1 MNYNF
6 KKKDLKDWSIE
17 DTKEWINEFKKRGPN
32 LESVDFSRFEWD
44 GEQLSLFSM
53 SDFQRMSP
61 YGVALYRNL
70 YSQPKIFQT
79 LKKNKSLSSSGSS
92 SSSSS
97 SSRGGG
103 GSYLNNINIGDIDLN
118 DDLIE
123 NEIINRTVL
132 IRVGTIHTFITFGAG
147 CRIGKNLILV
157 SKHVVHHSTFPQDK
171 IIFNV
176 GIVIPSKWVTA
187 KLIDLSPDDQT
198 DLALLEIIDYDSIHH
213 LNSQNNNNN
222 NNNNSSSSSSS
233 SSNSKESIKS
243 SGSEYDDNKYK
254 NQKQQHDEKNN
265 NEASGSNS
273 NNNND
278 GENLN
283 KNHIVNSSEFT
294 SPSFDYHHLDELEK
308 ERDKQDFE
316 IICNIEPIKFIG
328 QNEGLLGKD
337 IILCGFPKERID
349 LSLCQEL
356 KIKVDTVYP
365 SIEKGTVSFSDDKRL
380 ECNSVPEPGYS
391 ESSLIFSKSD
401 AKFIGLVKSQ
411 YMTNPNKYY
420 CIPTSTILTW
430 ISQVSKKNSINISF

>member
-32 LESVDFSRFEWD
+32 LENVDFSRFEWD

-79 LKKNKSLSSSGSS
+79 LKKNKSLSSVGVSGGSSGSRS
-92 SSSSS
+92 
-97 SSRGGG
+97 

-213 LNSQNNNNN
+213 LNSQN
-222 NNNNSSSSSSS
+222 SSGSGSI
-233 SSNSKESIKS
+233 NSKESIKS
-243 SGSEYDDNKYK
+243 SGGSEYDNKYK
-254 NQKQQHDEKNN
+254 NQKQQHDEKD
-265 NEASGSNS
+265 NEASGSS
-273 NNNND
+273 NNND
-278 GENLN
+278 DENLN
-283 KNHIVNSSEFT
+283 KNHTVNSSEFT

-308 ERDKQDFE
+308 EREKQDYE

-420 CIPTSTILTW
+420 CIPTSAILTW

>member
-1 MNYNF
+1 
-6 KKKDLKDWSIE
+6 
-17 DTKEWINEFKKRGPN
+17 
-32 LESVDFSRFEWD
+32 
-44 GEQLSLFSM
+44 
-53 SDFQRMSP
+53 MSP

-79 LKKNKSLSSSGSS
+79 LKKNKSLSSVGGGSGG
-92 SSSSS
+92 
-97 SSRGGG
+97 RGGG
-103 GSYLNNINIGDIDLN
+103 GSGSGSGSGSYLNNINIGDIDLN

-213 LNSQNNNNN
+213 LNSQN
-222 NNNNSSSSSSS
+222 SSSTGSGSI
-233 SSNSKESIKS
+233 NSKESIKS
-243 SGSEYDDNKYK
+243 SGGSEYDNKYK
-254 NQKQQHDEKNN
+254 NQKQQHDEKD
-265 NEASGSNS
+265 NEPSGSS

-278 GENLN
+278 DDGNLN
-283 KNHIVNSSEFT
+283 KNHTVNSSEFT

-308 ERDKQDFE
+308 EREKQDYE

-420 CIPTSTILTW
+420 CIPTSAILTW

>member
-17 DTKEWINEFKKRGPN
+17 DTKEWINEFKKRGSN
-32 LESVDFSRFEWD
+32 LENVDFSRFEWD

-61 YGVALYRNL
+61 CGVALYRNL
-70 YSQPKIFQT
+70 YSQPKVFET
-79 LKKNKSLSSSGSS
+79 LNKKKSLSLKKSWYSCSSNV
-92 SSSSS
+92 
-97 SSRGGG
+97 GGG
-103 GSYLNNINIGDIDLN
+103 GSYLNNINIGNIHLNNDIV
-118 DDLIE
+118 E

-147 CRIGKNLILV
+147 CRIGRDLIIV
-157 SKHVVHHSTFPQDK
+157 SKHVVQHSSFPQDK

-176 GIVIPSKWVTA
+176 GIVIPSRWVTA
-187 KLIDLSPDDQT
+187 KLLDISPDDQT
-198 DLALLEIIDYDSIHH
+198 DLALLEIIDYDSTHH
-213 LNSQNNNNN
+213 LNSQNNK
-222 NNNNSSSSSSS
+222 NSSSGSSIN
-233 SSNSKESIKS
+233 SNSGGKESIKS
-243 SGSEYDDNKYK
+243 SSGEYNEDKYK

-265 NEASGSNS
+265 EVSGSNI
-273 NNNND
+273 NNND
-278 GENLN
+278 DENMN

-308 ERDKQDFE
+308 EREKQDFE
-316 IICNIEPIKFIG
+316 IICNIEPIKFID

-349 LSLCQEL
+349 LSLCQEQ
-356 KIKVDTVYP
+356 KIKVETVYP

-430 ISQVSKKNSINISF
+430 INQVSKKNSINISF

>member
-17 DTKEWINEFKKRGPN
+17 DTKEWINEFKKRGSN
-32 LESVDFSRFEWD
+32 LENVDFSRFEWD

-70 YSQPKIFQT
+70 YSQPKVFET
-79 LKKNKSLSSSGSS
+79 LNKNKSLSLKKSWDSCSSNVS
-92 SSSSS
+92 
-97 SSRGGG
+97 GGG
-103 GSYLNNINIGDIDLN
+103 GSYLNNINIGNIDLN
-118 DDLIE
+118 NDIVE

-147 CRIGKNLILV
+147 CRIGRNLIIV
-157 SKHVVHHSTFPQDK
+157 SKHVVQHSSFPQDK

-176 GIVIPSKWVTA
+176 GIVIPSRWVTA
-187 KLIDLSPDDQT
+187 KLLDISPDDQT
-198 DLALLEIIDYDSIHH
+198 DLALLEIIDYDSTHH
-213 LNSQNNNNN
+213 LNSQNNNNSIN
-222 NNNNSSSSSSS
+222 
-233 SSNSKESIKS
+233 SNSGGKESIKS
-243 SGSEYDDNKYK
+243 SSGGYNEDRYK

-265 NEASGSNS
+265 EESGSNI
-273 NNNND
+273 NNND
-278 GENLN
+278 ENMN

-308 ERDKQDFE
+308 EREKQDFE
-316 IICNIEPIKFIG
+316 IICNIEPIKFID

-349 LSLCQEL
+349 LSLCQEQ
-356 KIKVDTVYP
+356 KIKVETVYP

-430 ISQVSKKNSINISF
+430 INQVSKKNSINISF